1 MSQTPGPST
10 TDEQHGP
17 PGTPPG
23 TPTGA
28 GPSPRTDRKH
38 VRSIEELR
46 RSTSDRKIAGVAGGL
61 GRHLDIDPT
70 IVRVVLVVL
79 CFFGGS
85 GFLLYGAAWALV
97 PEDGQRDGNIA
108 VRPSTR
114 STLLIIS
121 GVLAALLLLGDS
133 WGGFQVPWPLFLV
146 GVGALVF
153 LAARDRGTTDRPPRQ
168 YPRQYPGQYPGEAP
182 GQYPG
187 QPVGAPGQTPGQ
199 APGQTPGQA
208 GGQPVG
214 QQWSPAYDPTAATYG
229 QAAPP
234 PWLAPTPVPPVPAPR
249 RVKRGPRLFAPTLAL
264 IAVALGSLGLY
275 DATGGHVLDAAYPA
289 LALAVV
295 GLMLVVGAFLGRGG
309 GLVLLGILAAMA
321 LAVTSLVGTLGGI
334 GDGNGERLNATP
346 LTASA
351 VKNTYYVP
359 NGRVVLDLSE
369 VRRPAELAGRSIE
382 VGARAG
388 EVVVILPDGVV
399 THLDAQV
406 SGPGQIDL
414 PEHSSGGFDN
424 NITETLGSG
433 PGTFSIRA
441 HLFAGHID
449 VRTS

>member
-10 TDEQHGP
+10 TDEQHG
-17 PGTPPG
+17 
-23 TPTGA
+23 TPTG
-28 GPSPRTDRKH
+28 GPPPRTDR
-38 VRSIEELR
+38 VRARSLEELR
-46 RSTSDRKIAGVAGGL
+46 RSTSDRKIAGVAGGF

-79 CFFGGS
+79 CFFGGA

-121 GVLAALLLLGDS
+121 GVLATLLLLGDS
-133 WGGFQVPWPLFLV
+133 WGGFSVPWPLFLV

-153 LAARDRGTTDRPPRQ
+153 LAARDRGTTDRVPT
-168 YPRQYPGQYPGEAP
+168 QYPGQYS

-187 QPVGAPGQTPGQ
+187 QPVDQ
-199 APGQTPGQA
+199 AT
-208 GGQPVG
+208 GQPVG
-214 QQWSPAYDPTAATYG
+214 QPVGQPWTPAYDPAGTTYG
-229 QAAPP
+229 QTPPP
-234 PWLAPTPVPPVPAPR
+234 PWLTPTPVPPERAPR
-249 RVKRGPRLFAPTLAL
+249 RPKRGPRLFAPTLAL

-275 DATGGHVLDAAYPA
+275 DASGGHVLDSAYPA

-309 GLVLLGILAAMA
+309 GLVLLGILAAIA
-321 LAVTSLVGTLGGI
+321 LGITSLVGSLGGI

-351 VKNTYYVP
+351 VKDIYYVP

-369 VRRPAELAGRSIE
+369 VTRPAELAGRSIE

-399 THLDAQV
+399 THLDAEV

-414 PEHSSGGFDN
+414 PGHSSGGLDN
-424 NITETLGSG
+424 NITETLGTG